1 MDLKAYSMNVPYS
14 GETERR
20 ITEGENLTK
29 THTVGEVHSNMF
41 VILHMRTQQ
50 NKNTTNNFDFQV
62 FLFCGLKQLK

>member
-1 MDLKAYSMNVPYS
+1 MDLEAYSMHVPHS

-29 THTVGEVHSNMF
+29 THTAGEVHSNIL

-50 NKNTTNNFDFQV
+50 NKRATNNFDFQV
-62 FLFCGLKQLK
+62 FFYSVD